1 MYKIIGI
8 FSLPAGCIAPSCPR
22 KCSQQGEIP
31 GDYILWRTDYED
43 RSKETIITMSKKKGT
58 KPTLDMLLET
68 GNYATPQSQTA
79 LPKDVLEA

>member
-1 MYKIIGI
+1 
-8 FSLPAGCIAPSCPR
+8 
-22 KCSQQGEIP
+22 
-31 GDYILWRTDYED
+31 
-43 RSKETIITMSKKKGT
+43 MSKKKGT